1 MRTTE
6 ELFEDIMLGRLGTH
20 PYSKNYDKPL
30 QENKELQAK
39 VKELKEKL
47 ISLPT
52 EYFEAKPMRG
62 VKLDEF
68 VGAIVP
74 YDVSPQV
81 EAILKKNGLRI
92 EKYAYDDSYGISADE
107 LTAEEFAREK
117 ELPTKQNLF
126 KRFPDVLFSI
136 GAGATILPEIQRRNS
151 LKMQEPPLT

>member
-1 MRTTE
+1 
-6 ELFEDIMLGRLGTH
+6 MLGRLGTH
-20 PYSKNYDKPL
+20 EYSKNYDKPL
-30 QENKELQAK
+30 KENKDLQTK

-74 YDVSPQV
+74 EDVSPQV
-81 EAILKKNGLRI
+81 EAILKKNGLRV
-92 EKYAYDDSYGISADE
+92 EKYAYDDSYGISEDE
-107 LTAEEFAREK
+107 LSAEEFAREK

-126 KRFPDVLFSI
+126 KRFPEVLFSI
-136 GAGATILPEIQRRNS
+136 GAGASILPEIQRRNS
-151 LKMQEPPLT
+151 LKMNEAPLT